1 RIVNHVRD
9 PIAQRLAWPGLV
21 VRRVTKEIVRE
32 LLAKHCGIRP
42 EDAERAFT
50 ALSQEVWMVYY
61 EGEAL
66 RHRPDLRAR
75 TLPLMRQKGSKDGKD
90 GETFLAIARDA
101 IAYFAERRQLSKE
114 DNLE

>member
-1 RIVNHVRD
+1 VTVDLIARAHPSQRQSLVDDIQRSGFAASDDFVARLYEKRIVNHVRD

-75 TLPLMRQKGSKDGKD
+75 TLPL
-90 GETFLAIARDA
+90 
-101 IAYFAERRQLSKE
+101 
-114 DNLE
+114 